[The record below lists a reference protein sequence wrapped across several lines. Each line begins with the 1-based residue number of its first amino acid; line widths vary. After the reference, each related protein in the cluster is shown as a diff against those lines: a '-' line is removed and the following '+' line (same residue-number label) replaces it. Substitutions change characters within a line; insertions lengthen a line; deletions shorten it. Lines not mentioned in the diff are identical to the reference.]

1 MKSYRK
7 ELSIYLPSRRGLVN
21 LTGRVEQA
29 LQQSG
34 IREGLVLVNSMDL
47 TASVFMCPDESGLH
61 QDVEVLLER
70 IAPEHPVELYHHN
83 TYEQNGDAHLKR
95 LLLGRDVTI
104 AVSDGRLD
112 LGRWEQVFFFEFD
125 GMKEKHVLIK
135 VIGE

>member
-61 QDVEVLLER
+61 QE
-70 IAPEHPVELYHHN
+70 PYHHN

>member
-70 IAPEHPVELYHHN
+70 NILWSHII
-83 TYEQNGDAHLKR
+83 
-95 LLLGRDVTI
+95 TI
-104 AVSDGRLD
+104 PMSKM
-112 LGRWEQVFFFEFD
+112 E
-125 GMKEKHVLIK
+125 MLI
-135 VIGE
+135 

>member
-1 MKSYRK
+1 M
-7 ELSIYLPSRRGLVN
+7 EP
-21 LTGRVEQA
+21 
-29 LQQSG
+29 
-34 IREGLVLVNSMDL
+34 
-47 TASVFMCPDESGLH
+47 
-61 QDVEVLLER
+61 
-70 IAPEHPVELYHHN
+70 YHHN